1 VLVNCRP
8 EGSNAIHGFPSSPSL
23 TVNLKSA
30 RSVVILVLLF
40 TLSHCHTSTGWI
52 ILSWN
57 RLLCDSD
64 PVGGC
69 IPNFRRT
76 RSPFSA
82 ILLRILRTAECEK
95 CDCDIP
101 GRAVTLSSCSVTLL
115 GVSGSLA
122 SRKTSSNC
130 SRSAEWR
137 TVAASPRI
145 VHRQVFLL
153 NSTATLAR
161 TVARRR
167 LADFER
173 VAAEIVAVQL
183 DQIEGVQ
190 EHAGVV
196 SAVTDALEARHS
208 IVDSPE

>member
-1 VLVNCRP
+1 MRGARRQLAATPADESPPPGMSYCP
-8 EGSNAIHGFPSSPSL
+8 SGQFPSR
-23 TVNLKSA
+23 NL
-30 RSVVILVLLF
+30 
-40 TLSHCHTSTGWI
+40 STAKGA
-52 ILSWN
+52 LQ
-57 RLLCDSD
+57 
-64 PVGGC
+64 
-69 IPNFRRT
+69 
-76 RSPFSA
+76 
-82 ILLRILRTAECEK
+82 
-95 CDCDIP
+95 
-101 GRAVTLSSCSVTLL
+101 LL

-173 VAAEIVAVQL
+173 VAAEIVVVQL

-208 IVDSPE
+208 IVVTARSRRRLAQACA